1 VTLISCS
8 SASCCFSAD
17 WAGCAPAVRAVNAN
31 QSPVPAGDGS
41 HINDHTS
48 SRSLHCHNP
57 HHNRLMDQDLVCL
70 LDLPG
75 NCLYK
80 LFFFQLSPSS
90 FSFTHHQQQLQSSII
105 NHQSSDFHQ
114 AFIRLSSVLGLSSTF
129 INLSSIFHRPF
140 INLFGITLFS
150 SESPSTSPS
159 TATPSSFDHLQHQ
172 PSSRLFPIYVFTMI
186 MEHTYTVNSSTI
198 IPKYLD

>member
-1 VTLISCS
+1 
-8 SASCCFSAD
+8 
-17 WAGCAPAVRAVNAN
+17 VNAN

-57 HHNRLMDQDLVCL
+57 HHNRLLDQDLVCL
-70 LDLPG
+70 LVLPE

-105 NHQSSDFHQ
+105 NHQTFIKLSSYFHQAFVLHQPFITLSSTFHQ
-114 AFIRLSSVLGLSSTF
+114 AFINLSSTF
-129 INLSSIFHRPF
+129 SIEPSFHQ
-140 INLFGITLFS
+140 N
-150 SESPSTSPS
+150 
-159 TATPSSFDHLQHQ
+159 
-172 PSSRLFPIYVFTMI
+172 RL
-186 MEHTYTVNSSTI
+186 
-198 IPKYLD
+198 